1 MSVPGQTRL
10 EGMVAQE
17 HRPAGKAVPG
27 PPVIPI
33 LLGGVAALAL
43 FGQTA
48 FDVLVGSNPG
58 LQAWATVF
66 VAIVLQAIPFLVLGT
81 LLSAA
86 IAAFVSPEAVARL
99 VPRRRLWAVPVAGL
113 AGAALPTCECTS
125 VPIAGRMISTGFP
138 VAAALTF
145 LLSAPAINPVVLV
158 ATAVAFPQTPQM
170 VVGRLVAS
178 LLLAVVMGVAWE
190 FLGRPQWLR
199 PPARVHAHGDS
210 RLATLR
216 LVAQH
221 DFLQAGGFLVLGA
234 MFSATLNVAVDPT
247 WTAAVAGMPVLS
259 VLVLAG
265 LAVVLA
271 ICSEADAFVAASL
284 SGFSLTA
291 KLAFLVVGPAVD
303 VKLVALQAGTFGRR
317 FAARFAPATFVV
329 ALVVSVVVAGVL
341 W

>member
-1 MSVPGQTRL
+1 MV
-10 EGMVAQE
+10 EGPPRSGERVI
-17 HRPAGKAVPG
+17 PG
-27 PPVIPI
+27 PPVVPLLLSGLAVLA
-33 LLGGVAALAL
+33 LLGRPL
-43 FGQTA
+43 F
-48 FDVLVGSNPG
+48 DLLVVSDPA

-86 IAAFVSPEAVARL
+86 LATFVSPETVARL
-99 VPRRRLWAVPVAGL
+99 MPRRRLWAVPVAGL
-113 AGAALPTCECTS
+113 AGATLPTCECTS
-125 VPIAGRMISTGFP
+125 VPIAGRMIATGFP
-138 VAAALTF
+138 VSAALTF

-158 ATAVAFPQTPQM
+158 ATAVAFPQTPEM
-170 VVGRLVAS
+170 VIARFVAS
-178 LLLAVVMGVAWE
+178 LALAVVMGVVWE
-190 FLGRPQWLR
+190 LLGRPGWLT
-199 PPARVHAHGDS
+199 PPARVHVHVGS
-210 RLATLR
+210 RASTFR
-216 LVAQH
+216 LVMQH

-234 MFSATLNVAVDPT
+234 LFSATLNVAVDPN
-247 WTAAVAGMPVLS
+247 WTAAVANQSVMS

-303 VKLVALQAGTFGRR
+303 IKLIALQAGTFGRR

-329 ALVVSVVVAGVL
+329 AVVVSAVVGGL
-341 W
+341 LL